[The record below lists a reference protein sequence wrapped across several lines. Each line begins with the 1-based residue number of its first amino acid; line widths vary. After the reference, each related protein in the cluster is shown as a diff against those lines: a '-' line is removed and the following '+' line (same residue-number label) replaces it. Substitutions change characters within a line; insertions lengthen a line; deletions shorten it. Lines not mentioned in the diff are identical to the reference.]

1 MPPDASWTKV
11 DVDHADCL
19 FMHEVGPGSA
29 LSHVSCCFRAG
40 GPAGYSAKNYPPGV
54 HAAGSST
61 SGDSAACTRV
71 TFFVGSMSQAPPPLE
86 YVQHYQSAL
95 LKATFLCVWDQW
107 YRVGMCVCMYVRMCI
122 DMFHAS
128 SLPNDCPNQPARWI
142 CAAGLN
148 HSFSKN
154 DSGNHLRS
162 SMPTSFCCMATGC

>member
-61 SGDSAACTRV
+61 SGDSAARTRV
-71 TFFVGSMSQAPPPLE
+71 TFLSVPCRRHLHPSSMCSTIRAHCSRQLFCACGISGI
-86 YVQHYQSAL
+86 VWV
-95 LKATFLCVWDQW
+95 CV
-107 YRVGMCVCMYVRMCI
+107 YVCMYVCALTCSMHQACQMIVQISRPGG
-122 DMFHAS
+122 F
-128 SLPNDCPNQPARWI
+128 ARP
-142 CAAGLN
+142 G
-148 HSFSKN
+148 
-154 DSGNHLRS
+154 
-162 SMPTSFCCMATGC
+162 